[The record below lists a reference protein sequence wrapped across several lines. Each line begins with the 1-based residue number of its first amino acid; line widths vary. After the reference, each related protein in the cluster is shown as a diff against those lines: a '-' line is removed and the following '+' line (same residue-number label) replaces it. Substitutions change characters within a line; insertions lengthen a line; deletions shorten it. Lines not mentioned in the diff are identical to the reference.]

1 MHPRVAFVLVWGRAR
16 QGATPAE
23 AQGDCLI
30 AWRDMCMA
38 AWPRMAAMC
47 AVLCS
52 WSAVA
57 TYLLSA
63 VSRRLSSVAVHVAIL
78 RVVASSSRRGYCS
91 CCAQRRG
98 LLFVPLRHGQSVM
111 SESESTTSGVTP

>member
-63 VSRRLSSVAVHVAIL
+63 VSLYLVVCRLSQCTLQFCA
-78 RVVASSSRRGYCS
+78 SSRR
-91 CCAQRRG
+91 RRAAAIVAVARKG
-98 LLFVPLRHGQSVM
+98 GACFLCLCGTASQ
-111 SESESTTSGVTP
+111 